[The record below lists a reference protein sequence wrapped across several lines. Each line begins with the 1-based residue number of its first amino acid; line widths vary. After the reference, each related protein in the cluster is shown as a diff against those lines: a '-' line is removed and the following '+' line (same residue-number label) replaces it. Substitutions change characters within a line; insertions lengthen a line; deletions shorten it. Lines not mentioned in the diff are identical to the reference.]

1 MALADIAKETQR
13 AESPATCGAQNGPAA
28 VHQIEML
35 ARAMRRS
42 GSKLREGDE
51 LLHVDQEWNSAVK
64 DAPVAFIIANL

>member
-1 MALADIAKETQR
+1 
-13 AESPATCGAQNGPAA
+13 
-28 VHQIEML
+28 ML